1 MGWKVLGTGYQYLIG
16 INSYLGIPKIYINMN
31 QESQTSIVNKSDKK
45 TKLILSLI
53 FDGIGMLSYI
63 VPIFAES
70 LDVIWA
76 PISGLLLVIM
86 YKGTVGKIAG
96 LFGTVEELIPLTDII
111 PTFTITWFYTYIIR
125 KEA

>member
-1 MGWKVLGTGYQYLIG
+1 
-16 INSYLGIPKIYINMN
+16 MN

-70 LDVIWA
+70 LDVVWA

-86 YKGTVGKIAG
+86 YKGAVGKIAG

>member
-1 MGWKVLGTGYQYLIG
+1 
-16 INSYLGIPKIYINMN
+16 MN
-31 QESQTSIVNKSDKK
+31 QLPQPTIVKKSDKK

-53 FDGIGMLSYI
+53 FDGIGMFTYL
-63 VPIFAES
+63 VPVFAES
-70 LDVIWA
+70 LDIIWA

-96 LFGTVEELIPLTDII
+96 LFGAIEELIPFTDII
-111 PTFTITWFYTYIIR
+111 PTFTITWFYTYVIR

>member
-1 MGWKVLGTGYQYLIG
+1 
-16 INSYLGIPKIYINMN
+16 MN
-31 QESQTSIVNKSDKK
+31 QESQTSIVNKTDKK

-125 KEA
+125 KEV

>member
-1 MGWKVLGTGYQYLIG
+1 
-16 INSYLGIPKIYINMN
+16 MN

-53 FDGIGMLSYI
+53 FDGLGMLSYV
-63 VPIFAES
+63 VPVFAES

-86 YKGTVGKIAG
+86 YKGSVGKIAG
-96 LFGTVEELIPLTDII
+96 LFGTVEELIPFTDII

>member
-1 MGWKVLGTGYQYLIG
+1 
-16 INSYLGIPKIYINMN
+16 MN

-86 YKGTVGKIAG
+86 YKGAVGKIAG

>member
-1 MGWKVLGTGYQYLIG
+1 
-16 INSYLGIPKIYINMN
+16 MN
-31 QESQTSIVNKSDKK
+31 EESQTTIVKKSDKK

-63 VPIFAES
+63 VPVFAEPI
-70 LDVIWA
+70 DVVWA

-86 YKGTVGKIAG
+86 YKGSVGKIAG
-96 LFGTVEELIPLTDII
+96 LFGTIEELIPFTDII

-125 KEA
+125 RGIEE

>member
-1 MGWKVLGTGYQYLIG
+1 
-16 INSYLGIPKIYINMN
+16 MN
-31 QESQTSIVNKSDKK
+31 QDPQPKIVNKSDKK

-53 FDGIGMLSYI
+53 FDSIGMLTYI
-63 VPIFAES
+63 VPVFAES

-96 LFGTVEELIPLTDII
+96 LFGTIEELFPFTDIL
-111 PTFTITWFYTYIIR
+111 PTFTITWFYSYIIR

>member
-1 MGWKVLGTGYQYLIG
+1 
-16 INSYLGIPKIYINMN
+16 MN
-31 QESQTSIVNKSDKK
+31 QEPQTGIVNKSDKK
-45 TKLILSLI
+45 TKLMLSLI

-63 VPIFAES
+63 VPVFAES
-70 LDVIWA
+70 LDIIWA

-86 YKGTVGKIAG
+86 YKGSVGKIAG
-96 LFGTVEELIPLTDII
+96 LFGTVEELIPFTDII

>member
-1 MGWKVLGTGYQYLIG
+1 
-16 INSYLGIPKIYINMN
+16 MN

-86 YKGTVGKIAG
+86 YKGSVGKIAG

-125 KEA
+125 KES

>member
-1 MGWKVLGTGYQYLIG
+1 
-16 INSYLGIPKIYINMN
+16 MN

-53 FDGIGMLSYI
+53 FDGIGMLSYF

-86 YKGTVGKIAG
+86 YKGSVGKIAG

>member
-1 MGWKVLGTGYQYLIG
+1 
-16 INSYLGIPKIYINMN
+16 MN
-31 QESQTSIVNKSDKK
+31 QEPQPKIANKSDKK

-63 VPIFAES
+63 VPVFAES
-70 LDVIWA
+70 LDIIWA
-76 PISGLLLVIM
+76 PISGLLLVVM

-96 LFGTVEELIPLTDII
+96 LFGAIEELIPFTDII

>member
-1 MGWKVLGTGYQYLIG
+1 
-16 INSYLGIPKIYINMN
+16 MN
-31 QESQTSIVNKSDKK
+31 QEPQTGIVNKSDKK

-63 VPIFAES
+63 VPVFAES
-70 LDVIWA
+70 LDIIWA

-86 YKGTVGKIAG
+86 YKGSVGKIAG

-111 PTFTITWFYTYIIR
+111 PTFTITWFFTYIIR
-125 KEA
+125 KET

>member
-1 MGWKVLGTGYQYLIG
+1 
-16 INSYLGIPKIYINMN
+16 MN
-31 QESQTSIVNKSDKK
+31 QEQQTSIVNKSDKK

-53 FDGIGMLSYI
+53 FDGLGMLSYV
-63 VPIFAES
+63 VPVFAES

-86 YKGTVGKIAG
+86 YKGSVGKIAG
-96 LFGTVEELIPLTDII
+96 LFGTVEELIPFTDII

>member
-1 MGWKVLGTGYQYLIG
+1 
-16 INSYLGIPKIYINMN
+16 MN
-31 QESQTSIVNKSDKK
+31 QVPQPTIVKKSDKK

-53 FDGIGMLSYI
+53 FDGIGMFTYL
-63 VPIFAES
+63 VLVFAES
-70 LDVIWA
+70 LDIIWA

-96 LFGTVEELIPLTDII
+96 LFGTIEELIPFTDII

>member
-1 MGWKVLGTGYQYLIG
+1 
-16 INSYLGIPKIYINMN
+16 MN

-53 FDGIGMLSYI
+53 FDGIGMLSYF
-63 VPIFAES
+63 VPVFAES

-86 YKGTVGKIAG
+86 YKGSVGKIAG

-111 PTFTITWFYTYIIR
+111 PTFTITWFYSYIIR
-125 KEA
+125 KEI

>member
-1 MGWKVLGTGYQYLIG
+1 
-16 INSYLGIPKIYINMN
+16 MN
-31 QESQTSIVNKSDKK
+31 QEPQTGIVNKSDKK

-63 VPIFAES
+63 VPVFAES
-70 LDVIWA
+70 LDIIWA

-86 YKGTVGKIAG
+86 YKGSVGKIAG

-111 PTFTITWFYTYIIR
+111 PTFTITWFFTYIIR

>member
-1 MGWKVLGTGYQYLIG
+1 
-16 INSYLGIPKIYINMN
+16 MN
-31 QESQTSIVNKSDKK
+31 QESQTSIVNKTDKK
-45 TKLILSLI
+45 AKLILSLI

-86 YKGTVGKIAG
+86 YKGAVGKIAG

-125 KEA
+125 KET

>member
-1 MGWKVLGTGYQYLIG
+1 
-16 INSYLGIPKIYINMN
+16 MN
-31 QESQTSIVNKSDKK
+31 QEPQRTILKKSDKK

-63 VPIFAES
+63 VPVFAETI
-70 LDVIWA
+70 DVIWA
-76 PISGLLLVIM
+76 PISGILLMLM

-96 LFGTVEELIPLTDII
+96 LFGTIEELIPFTDVI

-125 KEA
+125 REE

>member
-1 MGWKVLGTGYQYLIG
+1 
-16 INSYLGIPKIYINMN
+16 MN
-31 QESQTSIVNKSDKK
+31 QEPQTSIVNKSDKK

-53 FDGIGMLSYI
+53 FDGLGMLSYV
-63 VPIFAES
+63 VPVFAES

-86 YKGTVGKIAG
+86 YKGSVGKIAG
-96 LFGTVEELIPLTDII
+96 LFGTVEELIPFTDII
-111 PTFTITWFYTYIIR
+111 PTFTITWFYIYIIR

>member
-1 MGWKVLGTGYQYLIG
+1 
-16 INSYLGIPKIYINMN
+16 MN
-31 QESQTSIVNKSDKK
+31 QEPQTNIVNKSDKR
-45 TKLILSLI
+45 TKLLLSII
-53 FDGIGMLSYI
+53 FDGIGMMTYF
-63 VPIFAES
+63 VPVFAES

-111 PTFTITWFYTYIIR
+111 PTFTITWFYIYTIR